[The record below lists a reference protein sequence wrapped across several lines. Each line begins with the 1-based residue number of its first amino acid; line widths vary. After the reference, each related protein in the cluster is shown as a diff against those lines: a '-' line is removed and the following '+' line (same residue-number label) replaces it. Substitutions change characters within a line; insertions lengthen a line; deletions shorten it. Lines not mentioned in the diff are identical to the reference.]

1 MDYDSRLKR
10 IRERMDAAG
19 IDVMFLARGANLF
32 YAAGVR
38 RQLEHATDHNA
49 YGDWIA
55 GGYIGKDGGL
65 ILVTPRMGGRFF
77 EVEASDKPW
86 ITKVRLVQESE
97 DPLAVMRETVTQLS
111 RSATSIA
118 VDDRSWSQTTL
129 ALMEIFPDA
138 SVARASSVMMPL
150 RMIKDD
156 DEVAAMRQASEVA
169 DQVWERVVPQLRVG
183 LSEYDVAREVDHQF
197 QLLGAEYTSFVTG
210 ITFYGPAG
218 ISRHGATR
226 ATNERALQVGDSITF
241 DYGCV
246 FDGYCSDFG
255 RSAYVGEPT
264 ADYRKV
270 HDLVLEAQAAGMRAM
285 KAGKITGAEV
295 NAIARKV
302 IADGGYDAYFN
313 HRLGHAIGVTVH
325 ETPTLDVVDHTVL
338 QANMMFTVEPS
349 VFIPGR
355 LGNRV
360 EDVVMVTEEGGVA
373 LNRASHALRIV
384 EA

>member
-1 MDYDSRLKR
+1 
-10 IRERMDAAG
+10 
-19 IDVMFLARGANLF
+19 
-32 YAAGVR
+32 
-38 RQLEHATDHNA
+38 
-49 YGDWIA
+49 
-55 GGYIGKDGGL
+55 
-65 ILVTPRMGGRFF
+65 
-77 EVEASDKPW
+77 
-86 ITKVRLVQESE
+86 
-97 DPLAVMRETVTQLS
+97 MRETVTELS
-111 RSATSIA
+111 RSAKSIA

-129 ALMEIFPDA
+129 ALTEIFPDA
-138 SVARASSVMMPL
+138 SVSRASSVIMPL
-150 RMIKDD
+150 RAIKDA
-156 DEVAAMRQASEVA
+156 DEVAAMRHASEVA
-169 DQVWERVVPQLRVG
+169 DQVWELIVPQLQVG
-183 LSEYDVAREVDHQF
+183 LSEYDVAREIDHQF

-210 ITFYGPAG
+210 ITFYGPSG

-226 ATNERALQVGDSITF
+226 ATNERTLKVGDSITF

-255 RSAYVGEPT
+255 RCAFVGEPS
-264 ADYRKV
+264 AEYRKV
-270 HDLVLEAQAAGMRAM
+270 HDLVLEAQAAGMQAM
-285 KAGKITGAEV
+285 KAGQITGAEV
-295 NAIARKV
+295 NTIARKV

-325 ETPTLDVVDHTVL
+325 ETPTLDVVDRTVL
-338 QANMMFTVEPS
+338 QTNMMFTVEPS